1 MLKVLKYLKPYW
13 LSVTAVV
20 LLIFAQAQAELALP
34 DYMSDIV
41 TYGIQYGGIT
51 ESMPEALSEDTYEHM
66 QYFMDEDDVQ
76 ILKDSYQKA
85 DTMTVDNRS
94 YSVKDAYVLKD
105 NVNQD
110 KVQKAVEIPFLTV
123 HFLSSEEA
131 QKQLTKMGITDVS
144 QVWDLL
150 KLQPQMASEIDN
162 QVSKQLDN
170 FTSENKEAAEIMMLK
185 NEYASIGA
193 DTEGMQNSYILHEGI
208 LMLGIALISALCALS
223 AAYLAS
229 KVATGTARDLRSD
242 VFKKVESFSNEEF
255 SKFSTAS
262 LITRTTNDIQQIQ
275 MVLTLMLRV
284 MLFAPFMGFTALFK
298 VIRYPSLAGILGWTV
313 AGMIALMIVVFAIAL
328 PKFKTSQ
335 KLVDR
340 LNLVTREQLDGML
353 VIRAFNNEKT
363 EEKTFDGV
371 NKDITNLNI
380 FLNRLMS
387 VVTPVMT
394 FLMSGVSILIIWIGA
409 KQVDIGMMQVGDM
422 MAFLQY
428 ATHVLISFMIVAAIF
443 IMIPRASVSANR
455 VMEVI
460 NTKPSITDPVHPVK
474 LPQQNEPI
482 TFDHVSFHYPHAEKN
497 VLEDISFTAEPGQTI
512 AFIGSTGS
520 GKSTLVNL
528 VPRFFDV
535 SSGSIKIGDTDIRD
549 VTMHD
554 LRDHIGYIPQK
565 GTLFSGTIES
575 NLKYADENATEETIE
590 NALEVSQAKEFVDKL
605 PNGIE
610 EPISEGGTNVSGG
623 QRQRLSIARA
633 LTKKANLYI
642 FDDTF
647 SALDYA
653 TDAKLREA
661 LSKMIEKTKSTVFI
675 VAQRISTIMHADKI
689 IVLDDGKIA
698 GMGTHEELMKNC
710 EVYQEIAHS
719 QLSSKELGEYE

>member
-13 LSVTAVV
+13 LSVIAIV
-20 LLIFAQAQAELALP
+20 LLIFGQAQAELALP

-51 ESMPEALSEDTYEHM
+51 ESMPAALSEETYEHM
-66 QYFMDEDDVQ
+66 QYFMDPDDVQ
-76 ILKDSYQKA
+76 VLKDSYEKS
-85 DTMTVDNRS
+85 DNMTVNNRT
-94 YSVKDAYVLKD
+94 YSVKNAYVLK
-105 NVNQD
+105 NGVNTS
-110 KVQKAVEIPFLTV
+110 KVQKAVETSFLTV
-123 HFLSSEEA
+123 RFLSTEDA
-131 QKQLTKMGITDVS
+131 RKRLKDLGITDVS
-144 QVWDLL
+144 QIWTLL
-150 KLQPQMASEIDN
+150 KMKPEMAEQIDR
-162 QVSKQLDN
+162 QVSKQLKS
-170 FTSENKEAAEIMMLK
+170 FTSENREAAEIMMLK
-185 NEYASIGA
+185 NEYQEIGA
-193 DTEGMQNSYILHEGI
+193 DTESMQNSYILHEGLI
-208 LMLGIALISALCALS
+208 MLGIALISALCAMA
-223 AAYLAS
+223 AAYLAART
-229 KVATGTARDLRSD
+229 ATGTARDLRKD
-242 VFKKVESFSNEEF
+242 VFEKVESFSNEEF

-275 MVLTLMLRV
+275 MVLTMLLRIV
-284 MLFAPFMGFTALFK
+284 LFAPFMGFTALFK
-298 VIRYPSLAGILGWTV
+298 VMRYPSLAGILGWTV
-313 AGMIALMIVVFAIAL
+313 AGMIALMIVVFIVAL
-328 PKFKTSQ
+328 PKFQASQ

-363 EEKTFDGV
+363 EEKRFDGV

-387 VVTPVMT
+387 VITPVMT
-394 FLMSGVSILIIWIGA
+394 FVMSGVSILIIWIGA
-409 KQVDIGMMQVGDM
+409 KQVDTGMMQIGDM

-443 IMIPRASVSANR
+443 IMIPRASVSAKR

-460 NTKPSITDPVHPVK
+460 DTKPSITDPEHPVT
-474 LPQQNEPI
+474 LPDHNQTV

-497 VLEDISFTAEPGQTI
+497 VLEDISFSAEPGQTI

-528 VPRFFDV
+528 IPRFFDV
-535 SSGSIKIGDTDIRD
+535 TGGSIRIGDTDIRD

-554 LRDHIGYIPQK
+554 LRDHIGYVPQK
-565 GTLFSGTIES
+565 GTLFSGTVES
-575 NLKYADENATEETIE
+575 NLKYADENASEETIE
-590 NALEVSQAKEFVDKL
+590 NALKVSQSEEFVEKL
-605 PNGIE
+605 PHGIE

-633 LTKKANLYI
+633 LTRKADLYI

-653 TDAKLREA
+653 TDARLREA
-661 LSKMIEKTKSTVFI
+661 LSQMIQKTKSTVFI
-675 VAQRISTIMHADKI
+675 VAQRISTIMHADQI
-689 IVLDDGKIA
+689 IVLDNGKIA
-698 GMGTHEELMKNC
+698 GKGTHEELMKNC
-710 EVYQEIAHS
+710 PVYQEIAHS
-719 QLSSKELGEYE
+719 QLSEEELAQYE